1 MVVHWPNL
9 AKILAPVPSA
19 RKEEKKKTKAD
30 LQGFSEVTNVR

>member
-1 MVVHWPNL
+1 MAVHWPSL
-9 AKILAPVPSA
+9 AKVLAPIPYA